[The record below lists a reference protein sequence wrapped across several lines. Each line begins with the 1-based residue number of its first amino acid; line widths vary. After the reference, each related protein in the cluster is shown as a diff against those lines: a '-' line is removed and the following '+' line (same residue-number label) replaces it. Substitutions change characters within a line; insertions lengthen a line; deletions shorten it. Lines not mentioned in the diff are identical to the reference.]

1 MRMWLSKPIYEAVPY
16 FYLVAGLCALLA
28 SLYLNYWYWPTI
40 GLIVGFACII
50 GGLVIWLR
58 RRDFRH
64 NRPGP
69 DTDDS
74 EV

>member
-1 MRMWLSKPIYEAVPY
+1 MWLSKPIYEAVPY

-64 NRPGP
+64 NRPAP
-69 DTDDS
+69 DTDDPD
-74 EV
+74 V